1 VPNSEQEA
9 VCLDAN
15 AQADVERFTAVWW
28 ETRLAPGVVHSEVP
42 TMTSTLDQRI
52 NALRPG
58 QEIRISPG
66 DTTIWV
72 TAERS
77 GDGKWVRFVRHTLNG
92 FTVIRTARF

>member
-1 VPNSEQEA
+1 MMDHLLGFPMDQ
-9 VCLDAN
+9 
-15 AQADVERFTAVWW
+15 R
-28 ETRLAPGVVHSEVP
+28 VHKAIATSHPEDP

-58 QEIRISPG
+58 QEIRISG

-92 FTVIRTARF
+92 FTVIRTARS